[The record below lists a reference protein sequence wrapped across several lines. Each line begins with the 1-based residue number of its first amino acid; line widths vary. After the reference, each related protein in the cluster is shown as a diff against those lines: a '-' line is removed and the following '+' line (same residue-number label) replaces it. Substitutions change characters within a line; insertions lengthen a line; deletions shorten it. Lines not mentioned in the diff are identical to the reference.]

1 MGCDNLYY
9 KFYEE
14 LQYKHNITKEQF
26 IQYNF
31 ICCGIYKPPT
41 ETYIN
46 DDGNECKRYIK
57 HLIPKEGERLFPTT
71 NFEIHPT
78 KFIDEKL
85 FKLLSHRFTYTYNC
99 ICDKS
104 IIKNCFI
111 YSISQDILLNIG
123 KCCNKRFNENDTK
136 RFCEICSVHH
146 RNIKNNFCNECR
158 KKMYDKCKK
167 LFSATI
173 GPGKKICGWG
183 LSSMTAASAEL
194 AEKNI
199 GESRTQFNSFSTV
212 SIFLQDGLA
221 LRW

>member
-14 LQYKHNITKEQF
+14 LQDKHNITKEQF

-104 IIKNCFI
+104 IIKNCLFI
-111 YSISQDILLNIG
+111 QY
-123 KCCNKRFNENDTK
+123 
-136 RFCEICSVHH
+136 H
-146 RNIKNNFCNECR
+146 
-158 KKMYDKCKK
+158 
-167 LFSATI
+167 
-173 GPGKKICGWG
+173 KI
-183 LSSMTAASAEL
+183 
-194 AEKNI
+194 
-199 GESRTQFNSFSTV
+199 FY
-212 SIFLQDGLA
+212 
-221 LRW
+221 